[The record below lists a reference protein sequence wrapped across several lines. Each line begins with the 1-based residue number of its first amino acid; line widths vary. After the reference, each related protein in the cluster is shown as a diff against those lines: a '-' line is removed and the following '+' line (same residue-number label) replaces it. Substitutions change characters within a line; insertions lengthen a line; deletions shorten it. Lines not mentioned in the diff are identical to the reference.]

1 MLNDESNTPE
11 LEQDGT
17 NNQTDEDTSSEDE
30 KADDTPA
37 TDWQAEYKKAQ
48 AQAKKYKAIL
58 DRNKVKEEA
67 HNNKPD
73 GFGLD
78 MKGYLKASGIKPQEF
93 DFVREEWKKSGQGD
107 IDALLENEYFQAKLT
122 KQRELAQTADA
133 TPAGKRSNGV
143 PTDSVEY
150 WMGKPL
156 EEVPQDM
163 RIKVVN
169 ARLDKEKTKGVFYN
183 S

>member
-1 MLNDESNTPE
+1 MFIDENTPD
-11 LEQDGT
+11 LEQDE
-17 NNQTDEDTSSEDE
+17 NNTETEDEQAEDDTS
-30 KADDTPA
+30 KAP
-37 TDWQAEYKKAQ
+37 DWEAEAKKAQ

-58 DRNKVKEEA
+58 DRNRGKEEA
-67 HNNKPD
+67 LKPTD

-78 MKGYLKASGIKPQEF
+78 MKGYLKASGIKATEF
-93 DFVREEWKKSGQGD
+93 DFVREEWKKTGQGD

-122 KQRELAQTADA
+122 KHRELSQTADA
-133 TPAGKRSNGV
+133 TPKGKGANSV

-150 WMGKPL
+150 WSGKPL
-156 EEVPQDM
+156 EEVPPEM

-169 ARLDKEKTKGVFYN
+169 ARLDKEKNKGVFYN